1 MQGEVRLA
9 LIPELRTIPTNKT
22 NENELTTE
30 ARRHSLPPVMPYA
43 WRGDAGSS
51 SHLAKQR

>member
-43 WRGDAGSS
+43 WGGGGMQDPP
-51 SHLAKQR
+51 HI